1 MDPND
6 IELEN
11 LSKNFEYHKLAS
23 EVDKIDSV
31 EDLRNLT
38 KSYIKLYYKQQEVL
52 IGLGLKGI

>member
-6 IELEN
+6 IQLDN
-11 LSKNFEYHKLAS
+11 LSKSFEYHKLAA

-38 KSYIKLYYKQQEVL
+38 KSYIKLYYKQQEV
-52 IGLGLKGI
+52 ISGLGLKGI